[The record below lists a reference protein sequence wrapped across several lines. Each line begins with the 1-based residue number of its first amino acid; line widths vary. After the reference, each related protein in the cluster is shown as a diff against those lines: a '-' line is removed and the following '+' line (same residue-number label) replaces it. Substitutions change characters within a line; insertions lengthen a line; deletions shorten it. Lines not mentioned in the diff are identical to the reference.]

1 MSLCHFWF
9 KVSFTNI
16 SIKNFRCFN
25 NVDLTLSPGI
35 NFFYGPNGSGK
46 TSVLE
51 SVFLFSS
58 GKSFKSTDL
67 SSLIKYKSKNFS
79 LKGFDGAKGYI
90 VEINKN
96 TNSSINIKLNNK
108 RITTSKLIREF
119 PCTPI
124 HNNTFSFANASPD
137 FRRKLLDRSIYI
149 AENNFSRNWFS
160 FYRTLKQRNSL
171 IKNSRISDIYTWNKK
186 LSDDGTILNNFRKS
200 FFENTLDEFNF
211 LVDLLNTK
219 DFFEFFEVITIDFFQ
234 GWDEDE
240 SLLDSLNNNNEKDLI
255 RKTTTAGP
263 HKSDIKFFIN
273 NIDARQILSRGEQK
287 IFSVLWSCAQHEVL
301 KKKYN
306 IDATLI
312 IDDIK
317 SELDDRIFNVFVE
330 LLKHINNQ
338 IIFSCIDDCFSSK
351 MISNFKEFKK
361 FHVEQL
367 G

>member
-1 MSLCHFWF
+1 M
-9 KVSFTNI
+9 SFTNI

-79 LKGFDGAKGYI
+79 LKGFDGAKGFI

-137 FRRKLLDRSIYI
+137 FRRKLLDRSLFICEHEFYE
-149 AENNFSRNWFS
+149 AWFS
-160 FYRTLKQRNSL
+160 FYRALKQRNAL
-171 IKNSRISDIYTWNKK
+171 LYK
-186 LSDDGTILNNFRKS
+186 L
-200 FFENTLDEFNF
+200 FF
-211 LVDLLNTK
+211 
-219 DFFEFFEVITIDFFQ
+219 
-234 GWDEDE
+234 
-240 SLLDSLNNNNEKDLI
+240 
-255 RKTTTAGP
+255 
-263 HKSDIKFFIN
+263 
-273 NIDARQILSRGEQK
+273 
-287 IFSVLWSCAQHEVL
+287 
-301 KKKYN
+301 
-306 IDATLI
+306 
-312 IDDIK
+312 
-317 SELDDRIFNVFVE
+317 VFVP
-330 LLKHINNQ
+330 L
-338 IIFSCIDDCFSSK
+338 CCFLARVGWRGCLVTTPPK
-351 MISNFKEFKK
+351 
-361 FHVEQL
+361 
-367 G
+367 